1 MKAAV
6 IGAGAGGLA
15 AAYDLVRAGAEV
27 TVYEADSIP
36 GGLGGGLREPH
47 WEWSVEKFY
56 RHWFTS
62 DADILGFIRE
72 LGWGA
77 EIVVRRPVTAV
88 YHAEKFYPLDSIP
101 SWLTFPGLPIPLRFW
116 NLLVAG
122 TVLKLN
128 PFWKPLE
135 SQSADEWMRRWF
147 GRRIY
152 EKMWKPLLVGKFGEE
167 NYRQIPMSWF
177 WARVHSRTPKLT
189 TFQCGMQAFLDRLA
203 ARLQEMGADLHYQ
216 SPVRHIE
223 AGRHGGVDVSSTRGT
238 EQYDLCLATASPQLF
253 AEMAPGVGPEYLAQ
267 LRALRHM
274 GAVVMIFALKHRV
287 STGGVYWHNLPKD
300 AGFPFLA
307 MVEHTNF
314 IPPEH
319 FGGDH
324 IVYCGDYLPLDHEYF
339 RLSKEELSD
348 RFLPALT
355 RFNPD
360 FRPEWVRK
368 SWLGKAAYAQPIPTL
383 NHSRKIPDARTPIRG
398 LYLTNMSQVYPWD
411 RGMNYAVRLGREA
424 ARRMIADRG

>member
-1 MKAAV
+1 
-6 IGAGAGGLA
+6 
-15 AAYDLVRAGAEV
+15 
-27 TVYEADSIP
+27 
-36 GGLGGGLREPH
+36 
-47 WEWSVEKFY
+47 
-56 RHWFTS
+56 
-62 DADILGFIRE
+62 
-72 LGWGA
+72 
-77 EIVVRRPVTAV
+77 
-88 YHAEKFYPLDSIP
+88 
-101 SWLTFPGLPIPLRFW
+101 
-116 NLLVAG
+116 
-122 TVLKLN
+122 
-128 PFWKPLE
+128 
-135 SQSADEWMRRWF
+135 
-147 GRRIY
+147 
-152 EKMWKPLLVGKFGEE
+152 
-167 NYRQIPMSWF
+167 
-177 WARVHSRTPKLT
+177 
-189 TFQCGMQAFLDRLA
+189 
-203 ARLQEMGADLHYQ
+203 
-216 SPVRHIE
+216 
-223 AGRHGGVDVSSTRGT
+223 
-238 EQYDLCLATASPQLF
+238 
-253 AEMAPGVGPEYLAQ
+253 
-267 LRALRHM
+267 
-274 GAVVMIFALKHRV
+274 
-287 STGGVYWHNLPKD
+287 VYWHNLPKD